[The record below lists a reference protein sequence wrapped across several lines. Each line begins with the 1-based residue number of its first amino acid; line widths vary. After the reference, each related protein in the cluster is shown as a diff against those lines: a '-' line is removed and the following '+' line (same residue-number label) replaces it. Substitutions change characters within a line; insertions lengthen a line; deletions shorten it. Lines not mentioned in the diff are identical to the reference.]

1 MTEQPNQRPDGTGS
15 SDATPPFV
23 PPSFVPP
30 SFVPPEGGE
39 IPPPPL
45 YNQSQSGLFGQDPYY
60 QPPPLYNQDQY
71 GQGLHPGQAGTPNGQ
86 EQYGQPAPYGQQGSY
101 GQSAPYGQQA
111 PYGHAA
117 YYGMVPQ
124 PKGLSIASL
133 VCGIVSVML
142 GFIMIPQIAA
152 VITGHLGLRREPA
165 GKGLAITGLV
175 LGYLC
180 LLGYGL
186 FWLLALIGLTIA
198 STTYG
203 Y

>member
-30 SFVPPEGGE
+30 PFVPPQGGE

-45 YNQSQSGLFGQDPYY
+45 YNQGQSGLFGQDPYN

-71 GQGLHPGQAGTPNGQ
+71 GQELH
-86 EQYGQPAPYGQQGSY
+86 GQP
-101 GQSAPYGQQA
+101 APYGQQA
-111 PYGHAA
+111 PYGQAA
-117 YYGMVPQ
+117 YYGMLPQ

-186 FWLLALIGLTIA
+186 FWLLALIGLAIA